1 MRTKTV
7 TAGIGALAMMAAV
20 QPLAAADMPAKAPI
34 LKAPPVIYS
43 WTGFYVGGNAGYS
56 WGRATTDQTDRS
68 TSSSIT
74 ECFRDSSLAG
84 GPLTG
89 ALSTIVC
96 APNTTTTF
104 PIAAGPTTA
113 TSGTSSRADVD
124 GFIGGVQAGY
134 NYQFNR
140 SWVAGIE
147 ADIQFSDENGSEVS
161 CSVAGCPSGSAFG
174 SASHRLRWF
183 GTVRGRLGWLP
194 TDRVL
199 VYATGGLVYGEFK
212 SDYVTG
218 INGTALLS
226 ATSSTT
232 RAGWTVGGGV
242 EGFVTDRWTIKAEY
256 LYADYGDFDTNFG
269 TSGAVTAVGPCVL
282 TGFGQSCTRT
292 TTTTT
297 VSSSANTRFTDHIFR
312 VGLNYH
318 FAPGSVIAKY

>member
-1 MRTKTV
+1 MRTKTL

-68 TSSSIT
+68 TSTSVT

-84 GPLTG
+84 RPLTG

-174 SASHRLRWF
+174 SASHHLRWF
-183 GTVRGRLGWLP
+183 GTVRGRLGYLW

-199 VYATGGLVYGEFK
+199 VYATGGLVYGELK

-226 ATSSTT
+226 ASTSDT
-232 RAGWTVGGGV
+232 RVGWTVGRGV
-242 EGFVTDRWTIKAEY
+242 GAAVCDRWSVQAEY
-256 LYADYGDFDTNFG
+256 LIADYGKESVNFG
-269 TSGAVTAVGPCVL
+269 TSAAVTSVGPCVL
-282 TGFGQSCTRT
+282 TGVGQSCTRT

-297 VSSSANTRFTDHIFR
+297 VASSATTRFTDNIFR
-312 VGLNYH
+312 LGLNYH
-318 FAPGSVIAKY
+318 FAPGVVARY